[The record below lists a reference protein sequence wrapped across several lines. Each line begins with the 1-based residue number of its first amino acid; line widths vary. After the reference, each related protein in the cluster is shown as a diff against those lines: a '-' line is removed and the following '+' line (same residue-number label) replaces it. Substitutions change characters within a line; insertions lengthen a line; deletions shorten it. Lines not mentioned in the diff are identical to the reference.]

1 MQELQSRIGKDTLWE
16 LVSLCFLQKEYL
28 LAVPSDFHLAV

>member
-16 LVSLCFLQKEYL
+16 LVLLCFLQNEYL
-28 LAVPSDFHLAV
+28 LAVLSDFHLAV